1 MEVDSMAWER
11 VRTGSFLRDVMLSS
25 LRALVADLVVVLG
38 RMFAFPTTGHVAF
51 QNGSRK
57 FVV

>member
-1 MEVDSMAWER
+1 MAWER
-11 VRTGSFLRDVMLSS
+11 VRTGSFVRDVTLSS

-38 RMFAFPTTGHVAF
+38 RMFAFPMSGHVAF